1 MTGTAQP
8 EAKPAAHR
16 ITVRCQF
23 CETWNRV
30 VAERAGDR
38 PKCGKCG
45 KPMLVDRPIAL
56 NDETFAR
63 TIAESDIPVMVDF
76 YADWCG
82 PCKVMAPSVDQLASE
97 TQGKLLV
104 AKLDTDRSP
113 GTAQSFDIRGIPTVI
128 VFERGK
134 EARRSTGA
142 MPLPALRQLA
152 RGS

>member
-1 MTGTAQP
+1 MTGTARP
-8 EAKPAAHR
+8 DTTAANAHH

-30 VAERAGDR
+30 VAERAADR

-63 TIAESDIPVMVDF
+63 TVAESEVPVLVDF

-82 PCKVMAPSVDQLASE
+82 PCKIMAPSVDQLAAE
-97 TQGKLLV
+97 NQGKLLV
-104 AKLDTDRSP
+104 AKLDTDRAP
-113 GTAQSFDIRGIPTVI
+113 RTAQSFDIRSIPTVI
-128 VFERGK
+128 VFRGGK
-134 EARRSTGA
+134 ESNRTSGA
-142 MPLPALRQLA
+142 MPFPALKKLA
-152 RGS
+152 GV